1 MDRRDAREMR
11 RDSIRLQKSLDRE
24 QPDALKAAPEESA
37 DLQSGHEVSDTQ
49 ASQSGSGKGKAAV
62 KKASSA
68 KAGKARKEDRPAK
81 PEKVKKGTGSKIF
94 QKKTSVKEGDGQ

>member
-37 DLQSGHEVSDTQ
+37 DLQSGHEVPDMQ
-49 ASQSGSGKGKAAV
+49 PARPDGRKGEPEV
-62 KKASSA
+62 KEASSA

-94 QKKTSVKEGDGQ
+94 QKKTSVKEEDGQ